1 MRCPHCRSE
10 NPDGAAVCAKCGAL
24 FETEAQLPGPPTETF
39 APPVRDLAPGA
50 VIAGRYRLIERLGE
64 GGMGTVFLAE
74 QTSPVQRSVAVK
86 IIKLG
91 MDTKEVVARFES
103 ERQAL
108 AVMNHPHIAR
118 VFDGGATERGR
129 PYFVM
134 ELVRGVPI
142 TDYCDKH
149 RLSTRE
155 RLELMIPVCQAVQHA
170 HQKGVIHRDLKPSN
184 ILVTIQDGQPV
195 PKIIDFGI
203 AKATDHRLT
212 QRTLFTEQGK
222 LIGTPEYMSPEQA
235 EMSGLDVDT
244 RTDVYS
250 LGVMLYELV
259 TGALPFDQKTLRSA
273 GYGEIQRIIRETDP
287 PRASTRFSGLGEA
300 RTTVAERRR
309 TDAPSLRKQLR
320 GDLDWI
326 LLKAMEKD
334 RTRRYE
340 TANALAVDIQR
351 HLGHEAILA
360 HPPSR
365 SYRLRKLVAR
375 HKAAFAAAAA
385 LFVLLAAFAV
395 TMAIQS
401 ARVAAERDK
410 AVQEKAKADAINE
423 FLVETLGS
431 ANPIEGTGRDVTVL
445 EALKSAAEKIDASFA
460 EQPEIAAD
468 LKQTIG
474 VTYLR
479 LGYYDEAEPLL
490 RSSLKMCETLFGRD
504 SPKVSAPLS
513 ALAILRQERGDL
525 AEAETLT
532 RRGLEIK
539 LRQEGEE
546 SANAANL
553 MNNLALL
560 LEEKGD
566 FAEAEQL
573 YRRILAIDRKIHGER
588 DLNVGI
594 DLNNLGVALGKRDD
608 FAAGEAALREAVAIF
623 REKNHPWLGVILGNL
638 GDLLTLKGD
647 PAAALPFFEE
657 GLPLGLK
664 SLGEKNQD
672 LAKLRY
678 KYGLCLTKL
687 GKYAEAE
694 KELLTGFEVLRA
706 TMPLESH
713 WVQRSVAAFVELYT
727 AWGKSGRADEFR
739 ALLRP
744 KS

>member
-1 MRCPHCRSE
+1 MRCPRCRSE

-24 FETEAQLPGPPTETF
+24 FKTEGQPPGPPTETF

-184 ILVTIQDGQPV
+184 ILVTIQDGRPV

-250 LGVMLYELV
+250 LGVMLYELL
-259 TGALPFDQKTLRSA
+259 TGALPFDRKTLRSA

-300 RTTVAERRR
+300 KTAVADRRR
-309 TDAPSLRKQLR
+309 TDPPSLSKQLR

-326 LLKAMEKD
+326 ILKAMEKD
-334 RTRRYE
+334 RTRR
-340 TANALAVDIQR
+340 
-351 HLGHEAILA
+351 
-360 HPPSR
+360 
-365 SYRLRKLVAR
+365 
-375 HKAAFAAAAA
+375 
-385 LFVLLAAFAV
+385 
-395 TMAIQS
+395 
-401 ARVAAERDK
+401 
-410 AVQEKAKADAINE
+410 
-423 FLVETLGS
+423 
-431 ANPIEGTGRDVTVL
+431 
-445 EALKSAAEKIDASFA
+445 
-460 EQPEIAAD
+460 
-468 LKQTIG
+468 
-474 VTYLR
+474 
-479 LGYYDEAEPLL
+479 
-490 RSSLKMCETLFGRD
+490 
-504 SPKVSAPLS
+504 
-513 ALAILRQERGDL
+513 
-525 AEAETLT
+525 
-532 RRGLEIK
+532 
-539 LRQEGEE
+539 
-546 SANAANL
+546 
-553 MNNLALL
+553 
-560 LEEKGD
+560 
-566 FAEAEQL
+566 
-573 YRRILAIDRKIHGER
+573 
-588 DLNVGI
+588 
-594 DLNNLGVALGKRDD
+594 
-608 FAAGEAALREAVAIF
+608 
-623 REKNHPWLGVILGNL
+623 
-638 GDLLTLKGD
+638 
-647 PAAALPFFEE
+647 
-657 GLPLGLK
+657 
-664 SLGEKNQD
+664 
-672 LAKLRY
+672 
-678 KYGLCLTKL
+678 
-687 GKYAEAE
+687 
-694 KELLTGFEVLRA
+694 
-706 TMPLESH
+706 
-713 WVQRSVAAFVELYT
+713 
-727 AWGKSGRADEFR
+727 
-739 ALLRP
+739 
-744 KS
+744 